1 MSYLGIF
8 STYCSNNATLYRGG
22 RGRGGGSGTKGFL
35 WGICIIPAQH
45 TEPIKKEIPCT
56 DVLSLTALVLVSF
69 VYAWV

>member
-1 MSYLGIF
+1 MSYLVIIKVC
-8 STYCSNNATLYRGG
+8 CSKNATLYRGG
-22 RGRGGGSGTKGFL
+22 GEGEGSGTKGFL
-35 WGICIIPAQH
+35 WGICIIPVQH